1 MMSFLLV
8 SAITGGY
15 AAVSFV
21 FTLLNTPDPRELI
34 GTDEDPIVGVSLH
47 AIEKHR
53 NSIMLR
59 RRSNNDRVSPS
70 IQRVLFNH
78 ALHQCENEND
88 ARTQKLYPTPFEPTP
103 YTTSF
108 VNTMEEL
115 RVLQQHYST
124 PDTFVK
130 FPIIFPMK
138 AQEYRW
144 PTRVYIDYL
153 TRCIGTSR
161 RSIKINACMARRL
174 PLSLTAAAVCVLG
187 IGLHEW

>member
-1 MMSFLLV
+1 MRIRLWVYPFTRSKNTVIPLCFGGGQ
-8 SAITGGY
+8 ITTEY
-15 AAVSFV
+15 PQV
-21 FTLLNTPDPRELI
+21 FSVFYSTTNAKMKMTHAHKNYTLP
-34 GTDEDPIVGVSLH
+34 
-47 AIEKHR
+47 
-53 NSIMLR
+53 
-59 RRSNNDRVSPS
+59 
-70 IQRVLFNH
+70 
-78 ALHQCENEND
+78 
-88 ARTQKLYPTPFEPTP
+88 PFEPTP

-124 PDTFVK
+124 SFVK

-144 PTRVYIDYL
+144 PTRGYIDYL

-161 RSIKINACMARRL
+161 HSIKINACMARRL